1 MHGHV
6 VICVRVL
13 QGLFEV
19 RNPSNQPTNQL
30 TKFDFATDQS
40 RGLRLRDV
48 AKMGRVR
55 FCFMIKQI
63 CEMETCPKPSKGWGS
78 YQGKGKITKA
88 FILMRFLCVRDWGV
102 CHFSLTE
109 GQEGYFV
116 KRMFAHSILAVANHF
131 IVCHSYSFMEL
142 FNIQKLFMVQ
152 CIFYNHFLISLN
164 SLITFLKMLLN
175 FNDIFGDYLYFLL
188 YIQ

>member
-1 MHGHV
+1 MNWTVAVESHVDSSFFWGYLVTQIPGGFIASKFPANKIFGLSIVSSATLHLFVPFAMTLMHGHV

-88 FILMRFLCVRDWGV
+88 FILMRFLCVKDWGV
-102 CHFSLTE
+102 CHFSLTRK
-109 GQEGYFV
+109 GKKDTLSKGC
-116 KRMFAHSILAVANHF
+116 L
-131 IVCHSYSFMEL
+131 
-142 FNIQKLFMVQ
+142 
-152 CIFYNHFLISLN
+152 LIR
-164 SLITFLKMLLN
+164 FR
-175 FNDIFGDYLYFLL
+175 
-188 YIQ
+188 Q